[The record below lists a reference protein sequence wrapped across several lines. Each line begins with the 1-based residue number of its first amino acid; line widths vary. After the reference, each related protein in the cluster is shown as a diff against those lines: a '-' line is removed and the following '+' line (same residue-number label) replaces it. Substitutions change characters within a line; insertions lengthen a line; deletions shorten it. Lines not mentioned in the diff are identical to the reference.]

1 MQQEQ
6 RPLVDAIEL
15 VENVSGLV
23 TLPDV
28 YVRISRAIESPKSS
42 SGDIAKAVSQDAS
55 FTVRLLKLANS
66 ALYSCP
72 AKVDT
77 VVKAITLIGIA
88 QVRNLTL
95 SMSVARSFAGLSND
109 LVSMENFWKHSVLC
123 ALCARHLAGE
133 MRRRCDPDAMF
144 TAGLLHDIGELI
156 IFNRLPDK
164 ASEALTMVLDSEE
177 QLSIHGAEQSVMGF
191 DHSTVGGLLAKRW
204 NLPSVL
210 EECIAYHHDIGSARQ
225 HPREVALIHIANVCA
240 LMAEVD
246 SLDPTDVE
254 PIDPLALE
262 RTELGPEAIEGAVR
276 RAQTELHEVQQL
288 FVDAA

>member
-1 MQQEQ
+1 MQQQ
-6 RPLVDAIEL
+6 APIDANQL

-28 YVRISRAIESPKSS
+28 YIRISQAIESPKSS
-42 SGDIAKAVSQDAS
+42 SADIAKAVSQDAS

-72 AKVDT
+72 AKVDS
-77 VVKAITLIGIA
+77 VGKAITLIGIA
-88 QVRNLTL
+88 QVRNLVL

-123 ALCARHLAGE
+123 ALCARFLASE

-156 IFNRLPDK
+156 IFNRLPEK
-164 ASEALTMVLDSEE
+164 AAEALTMVLDSGEE
-177 QLSIHGAEQSVMGF
+177 VGVSAAEREVMGF
-191 DHSTVGGLLAKRW
+191 DHSTVGGLLAERW

-210 EECIAYHHDIGSARQ
+210 QECIACHHSIGSAKQ
-225 HPREVALIHIANVCA
+225 HPKEVALIHIANVCA

-246 SLDPTDVE
+246 SLDLEDVE
-254 PIDPLALE
+254 PIDPLAWE
-262 RTELGPEAIEGAVR
+262 RTELSPEMLEGPVRKAQEELQEA
-276 RAQTELHEVQQL
+276 QKL
-288 FVDAA
+288 FVDVA